1 MSTHPDG
8 FIPLG
13 HGAFLVKGTES
24 SNELHPTLVLI
35 FGWMDGKLAHVAKF
49 SALYKQLFPSADQIV
64 VASTNDI
71 LWRTKP
77 ALDARVQ
84 PIVDQL
90 IALDVVGPTAKP
102 HRILTHTFS
111 NGGNIRLD
119 HLSSLLKRSNLS
131 VSPQT
136 LIQPSAFIIDSAPGG
151 DNLTSALHTFRASIP
166 SPFLRY
172 PTLAILLLYYWA
184 SLIVTLSTRRYFD
197 PLRDAL
203 LSRNWVPWITSPAQ
217 TATTPTQW
225 LFIYSKSDVTVPY
238 QDVDEMVARATS
250 KGLPVHTQVYNDTAH
265 VSHFRQYPD
274 RYTQQV
280 LAHWQRAMASAQK
293 SAS

>member
-13 HGAFLVKGTES
+13 HGAFLVKGKES

-35 FGWMDGKLAHVAKF
+35 FGWTHVAKF

-77 ALDARVQ
+77 ALTSSLRSTSWDRRR
-84 PIVDQL
+84 
-90 IALDVVGPTAKP
+90 P

-151 DNLTSALHTFRASIP
+151 LIP

-250 KGLPVHTQVYNDTAH
+250 KGNILIDTLNKSWLIGS
-265 VSHFRQYPD
+265 VPWLRLKNQPPDDNKHFA
-274 RYTQQV
+274 T
-280 LAHWQRAMASAQK
+280 
-293 SAS
+293 